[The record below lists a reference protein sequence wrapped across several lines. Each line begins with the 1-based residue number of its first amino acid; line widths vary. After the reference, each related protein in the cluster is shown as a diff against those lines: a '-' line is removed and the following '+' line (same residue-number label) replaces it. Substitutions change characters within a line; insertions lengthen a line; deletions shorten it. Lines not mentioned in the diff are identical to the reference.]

1 MNQIITICC
10 SLLLFTSCSHI
21 YFQEVQPRG
30 GDRLNEIPK
39 GLYGE
44 WHGDTESWL
53 INELGITNIDFKT
66 DSLENIIDTVYST
79 TPLSDSMR
87 IYKSEGIYVFNFR
100 ENNEYWEIAIFQPQS
115 NGDISIYNISDPKLF
130 AKVKGLKL
138 VEANYTIDDEY
149 QTVYNLDP
157 EAESSLKFESAIFSG
172 QMKLKSLKKVLH
184 EISPTIFKHNGTI
197 YVPENDSITP

>member
-1 MNQIITICC
+1 MCC
-10 SLLLFTSCSHI
+10 SLLLLASCSHI

-30 GDRLNEIPK
+30 GERLNEMPK
-39 GLYGE
+39 ELYGE
-44 WHGDTESWL
+44 WYGDTEGCL
-53 INELGITNIDFKT
+53 INEFGITNIDFKT

-87 IYKSEGIYVFNFR
+87 IYKSKGLYVLNFR
-100 ENNEYWEIAIFQPQS
+100 ENSEFWEIAIFQPQS
-115 NGDISIYNISDPKLF
+115 NGDISIYNISDPKVF

-149 QTVYNLDP
+149 RTIYTLDP

-172 QMKLKSLKKVLH
+172 QMKLNSLKKVLN
-184 EISPTIFKHNGTI
+184 EISPTIFKHDGTI
-197 YVPENDSITP
+197 YVPENDSI